1 MNNNPRCLY
10 NNTFDKFIN
19 EDANAILGE
28 LCDRYHG
35 NALTTTI
42 EAWKNEISLDK
53 YLIWYSTVE
62 RIGLPFGTTP
72 NRKFGE
78 IYAKYQI
85 CKF

>member
-1 MNNNPRCLY
+1 MNNNSRCLY

-28 LCDRYHG
+28 LCERYHG

-42 EAWKNEISLDK
+42 EARKNEISLDK

-72 NRKFGE
+72 NRKFRE
-78 IYAKYQI
+78 IYAKYQV

>member
-10 NNTFDKFIN
+10 NSFDEFIN

-42 EAWKNEISLDK
+42 ES
-53 YLIWYSTVE
+53 
-62 RIGLPFGTTP
+62 
-72 NRKFGE
+72 
-78 IYAKYQI
+78 
-85 CKF
+85 